1 MRGGGERSEERQ
13 AGHSEEA
20 VKRVEADLKDC
31 LEGLAISL
39 FGEVER
45 RWVSCYFPF
54 THPSWELEV
63 LHEGQWLE
71 VRVGKGGGYWLSSRK
86 P

>member
-45 RWVSCYFPF
+45 RSEIIRDMYR
-54 THPSWELEV
+54 LEFH
-63 LHEGQWLE
+63 LAT
-71 VRVGKGGGYWLSSRK
+71 R
-86 P
+86 